1 MLFAN
6 KQALETDLKVELL
19 SIRERELAL
28 YTENCQNI
36 ASISCMLAGFAYV
49 TLTYE
54 NEDTFADQSHYL
66 GRPVYELLAMFGML
80 CNMASMFGSTVCTM
94 LGPGL
99 ALRGGDG
106 AVDQAVEGLALEYRT
121 IFMLFLMGVVSFYAC
136 FTIFL
141 VLDYNQGSTLDVC
154 LHGVIILC
162 FLVFLRSTARACKR
176 IYKKFRLPPEHAVA
190 GSFDPDGTQH
200 VASREATELERL
212 SRQKVWYQWPYR
224 QYLHATVF
232 MNEFVGISHSLF
244 EERYKQSTRSGGHS
258 VSSLRRRKANNDSLH
273 KIIKYLE
280 RPNSRTGAS
289 ATLAGINAVT
299 LSEAYGS
306 GGGSSRGDADAAGMS
321 SVHSDAYGN
330 FLGGDD
336 HMVPSGRRYRGGG
349 WLGFGARN
357 RYGARGEER
366 MSLPGSV
373 SQELELSAM
382 TELSPSMYAP
392 EMSGAISPAESADE
406 QIAGG
411 TQAAALPRERDRSIM
426 AQVERLGL

>member
-1 MLFAN
+1 MYQVHVQCRRYIHVKILSRSRPAPFSSRRRSRAVEMLFAN

-200 VASREATELERL
+200 VASREATELTTISPESLVPVALPPIPARHRVHERVVG
-212 SRQKVWYQWPYR
+212 SR
-224 QYLHATVF
+224 
-232 MNEFVGISHSLF
+232 
-244 EERYKQSTRSGGHS
+244 TRSSWS
-258 VSSLRRRKANNDSLH
+258 VTRRARAAVVTASPRCGD
-273 KIIKYLE
+273 E
-280 RPNSRTGAS
+280 RPTTTRCTK
-289 ATLAGINAVT
+289 
-299 LSEAYGS
+299 
-306 GGGSSRGDADAAGMS
+306 SS
-321 SVHSDAYGN
+321 
-330 FLGGDD
+330 
-336 HMVPSGRRYRGGG
+336 
-349 WLGFGARN
+349 
-357 RYGARGEER
+357 
-366 MSLPGSV
+366 
-373 SQELELSAM
+373 
-382 TELSPSMYAP
+382 
-392 EMSGAISPAESADE
+392 
-406 QIAGG
+406 
-411 TQAAALPRERDRSIM
+411 SI
-426 AQVERLGL
+426 